1 LLWLN
6 SLFLLWLAFIPFPT
20 ALMGDFPGERIAV
33 IGYGTVT
40 TLAGVSFT
48 FMRYYAFYLAN
59 LVDETIDRSAEI
71 RDVEK
76 RAESDSSCY
85 RRIAGFRRH
94 KAFNCSLCHSPLD
107 VLYSKQARK
116 RCKLKADWTPSVMA
130 IHHFQPTH
138 YHTTIGSHEPVLR
151 VGNGDTVITT
161 TVDAMG
167 KDANEVQVTSEG
179 NPQTGPFYVTDAE
192 PGDTLVVRLD
202 RIMPSRAIG
211 YTGSVVAVNVVDPS
225 YVSELPERE
234 LAEWR
239 VDNERGTATLIKPET
254 KLGNLTIPLAPM
266 LGCFGVAPPGGQAI
280 STATS
285 ADHGGNMDYRG
296 FVAGVTVYLPVFVP
310 GALLHVGDG
319 HGTQGDGEIVG
330 TGIEI
335 SMEVQF
341 TVQVIKGKRIRWPRG
356 ENAEYIFAVGNARP
370 LDQATQHATTEMLRW
385 LKEDY
390 GLNAKSAS
398 LLLGQCVEYDL
409 GNVFDPAYTMVCK
422 VRKALLRFS

>member
-1 LLWLN
+1 
-6 SLFLLWLAFIPFPT
+6 
-20 ALMGDFPGERIAV
+20 
-33 IGYGTVT
+33 
-40 TLAGVSFT
+40 
-48 FMRYYAFYLAN
+48 
-59 LVDETIDRSAEI
+59 
-71 RDVEK
+71 
-76 RAESDSSCY
+76 
-85 RRIAGFRRH
+85 
-94 KAFNCSLCHSPLD
+94 
-107 VLYSKQARK
+107 
-116 RCKLKADWTPSVMA
+116 MA
-130 IHHFQPTH
+130 IHHFRPTH
-138 YHTTIGSHEPVLR
+138 YHTAIGSHEPVLR

-161 TVDAMG
+161 TVDGMG
-167 KDANEVQVTSEG
+167 KDASEVQVTPEG
-179 NPQTGPFYVTDAE
+179 NPQTGPFYVADAE

-202 RIMPSRAIG
+202 RIMPSRSIG

-225 YVSELPERE
+225 YVGELPERE

-239 VDNERGTATLIKPET
+239 VDNERGTATLIKPKT

-296 FVAGVTVYLPVFVP
+296 FVAGVTAYFPVFVP

-319 HGTQGDGEIVG
+319 HATQGDGEIVG

-335 SMEVQF
+335 TMEVQF

-390 GLNAKSAS
+390 GLNATSAS